1 MKKVGV
7 IGLGTMGR
15 PIARNIARGGFEV
28 VVYDINQT
36 AVQSLVEHG
45 ATAAQRPA
53 DVAMGADLVISV
65 LPDGPDVLGAMLGE
79 EGVYHAAR
87 EGMVHA
93 DFSTVH
99 PKVSLQLHAAA
110 QSRGIRV
117 LDAAM
122 ARSAAEAEAGTL
134 VLMVGGAKE
143 DLDACMPV
151 FSKVA
156 TDIHHCGPNGA
167 GSTMKL
173 VNNLIGGVAAAA
185 SIEALLIGQKA
196 GLAPEIMLQVLAT
209 TGGNNAMLQGAIK
222 HKVLTGEYR
231 TPAFALDLQHKDAR
245 LAMELAADVGAPV
258 LIGAL
263 VQQIRQIAKSRG
275 LGRWD
280 TTAIATVYEELAGT
294 ELRNQQG
301 AQGQG
306 G

>member
-7 IGLGTMGR
+7 IGLGNMGR
-15 PIARNIARGGFEV
+15 PIARNIAKGGFEV
-28 VVYDINQT
+28 AVYDINQQ
-36 AVQSLVEHG
+36 AVQSLVEQG
-45 ATAAQRPA
+45 ATVAQRPA
-53 DVAMGADLVISV
+53 DVAMGADLVITV
-65 LPDGPDVLGAMLGE
+65 LPDGPDVLNAMLGE
-79 EGVYHAAR
+79 EGVYHAAKQ
-87 EGMVHA
+87 GMVHA

-99 PKVSLQLHAAA
+99 PKVSLQLHEEAR
-110 QSRGIRV
+110 SRGIRV

-122 ARSAAEAEAGTL
+122 ARSVAEAEVGTL

-143 DLDACMPV
+143 DLGACMPV

-156 TDIHHCGPNGA
+156 TNIHHCGQKYKKK
-167 GSTMKL
+167 TKKL
-173 VNNLIGGVAAAA
+173 VNNLLGGVAAAA

-196 GLAPEIMLQVLAT
+196 GLSPEIMLQVLAT
-209 TGGNNAMLQGAIK
+209 TGGNNAMLHGAIK
-222 HKVLTGEYR
+222 NKVLTGGYE

-263 VQQIRQIAKSRG
+263 VQQIRQVAKSRG

-294 ELRNQQG
+294 ELRNRRT
-301 AQGQG
+301 
-306 G
+306 

>member
-1 MKKVGV
+1 
-7 IGLGTMGR
+7 
-15 PIARNIARGGFEV
+15 
-28 VVYDINQT
+28 
-36 AVQSLVEHG
+36 
-45 ATAAQRPA
+45 
-53 DVAMGADLVISV
+53 
-65 LPDGPDVLGAMLGE
+65 
-79 EGVYHAAR
+79 
-87 EGMVHA
+87 MVHA

-99 PKVSLQLHAAA
+99 PKVSLQLHEAA

-122 ARSAAEAEAGTL
+122 ARSVTEAEAGTL

-151 FSKVA
+151 LSKVA
-156 TDIHHCGPNGA
+156 TDIHHCGPNGT

-196 GLAPEIMLQVLAT
+196 GLAPEIMLQVLST

-222 HKVLTGEYR
+222 HKVLTGDYQ
-231 TPAFALDLQHKDAR
+231 TPSFALDLQHKDAR

-280 TTAIATVYEELAGT
+280 TTAIATVYEELAGA

-301 AQGQG
+301 TQQQES
-306 G
+306 